1 MSTLHRPIRII
12 IADDHELYR
21 DGFRSMLTR
30 LPELE
35 LLGEASDGEEL
46 LQLTAEV
53 QPDVV
58 VTDIK
63 MPRMDGIEATRHI
76 KKEFPSINVIALS
89 MFDDES
95 LIIDM
100 LEAGAKGY
108 LLKNAHK
115 EEIVE
120 AVKTVFKNDVY
131 YCNQT
136 TIKLAQLIASSKFN
150 PYRKKSR
157 PVFSERET
165 QVIEQLIEGLSSK
178 QIGEKLGLK
187 QRTIESYRE
196 KIMEKMGVNNV
207 AGVIVYAM
215 KNGFAKKNQ

>member
-35 LLGEASDGEEL
+35 LLGEATDGEEL

-150 PYRKKSR
+150 PYRKKAR
-157 PVFSERET
+157 PVFSEREV

-215 KNGFAKKNQ
+215 KNGFAKKYQ